1 MIANRL
7 AAAGRRI
14 VALLGAVL
22 VLVLCTQ
29 FVVVAIDKIE
39 HRLGIDHAPTS
50 LAGTVV
56 KGAMSTVI
64 GDSHD
69 YDHDHDHHHDGDGGS
84 PDHSH
89 IADAAPSTI
98 LCTEF
103 ASWSPMYVIA
113 LLRVASVPLLHGLPG
128 GTLQR
133 PPNSLV

>member
-1 MIANRL
+1 LIANRF

-14 VALLGAVL
+14 VALLGVVL

-39 HRLGIDHAPTS
+39 HRLGIDHVPTS
-50 LAGTVV
+50 LAGTLV
-56 KGAMSTVI
+56 KGSMSTVI

-69 YDHDHDHHHDGDGGS
+69 HDHHHHDGDGEF